1 MFICKTGFS
10 VRALHWHVPGLLR
23 GAALAVLLAF
33 SGAPPAVA
41 NSDPLLGLLSEE
53 GSAGLGLATRM
64 EQSRYRG
71 GGTRYDLVPLYLYEG
86 DVLYLHSYRIGLKF
100 DDKPE
105 RRFDVFLSHRFEGYP
120 YDRIPASLAGMEGRD
135 PGMDLGT
142 SYQRRGPW
150 GNAYIEYLRDVSGNS
165 HGSEVRL
172 GYGYEWRS
180 GRLRLR
186 PTAMLAARSA
196 KLNDYYYGVRPDE
209 AAPGR
214 PAYAAGSGV
223 NRSIGLYASYE
234 LSRRWRLLAG
244 ATATRWSD
252 EVRRSPIVDERA
264 MYSGFLG
271 FVYDV
276 APEHKPWQDRTPVVV
291 KLLHGNATDC
301 NLVATMRLSCA
312 STRTVDGT
320 RVNAIEIGRPFV
332 ERLNGWPVDVVGYVG
347 ALHHNERGLQQDF
360 WQVNAYMKGFFYGF
374 PWSDRLRT
382 RIGFGAGVSWA
393 QKIPFVEARDQAARG
408 RNSSKLLSYL
418 DPSIDVSVGDLVGAR
433 SLRETY
439 AGFGVSHR
447 SGIFGSSQLLGNV
460 NGGSNYIYTYVES
473 RF

>member
-1 MFICKTGFS
+1 MSKTDLFI
-10 VRALHWHVPGLLR
+10 RARHWR
-23 GAALAVLLAF
+23 GAALAALLAF
-33 SGAPPAVA
+33 SGAPPAAA
-41 NSDPLLGLLSEE
+41 NSDPLLGVLSVD
-53 GSAGLGLATRM
+53 GSAGLGLATRT
-64 EQSRYRG
+64 EQSLYRG
-71 GGTRYDLVPLYLYEG
+71 GGTRFDLVPLYLYEG
-86 DVLYLHSYRIGLKF
+86 DIFYLHSYRIGLKF

-105 RRFDVFLSHRFEGYP
+105 SRFDVFLSHRFEGYP
-120 YDRIPASLAGMEGRD
+120 YDRVPASLAGMEGRD
-135 PGMDLGT
+135 PGMDMGA
-142 SYQRRGPW
+142 SYQRRGAW

-165 HGSEVRL
+165 QGSEVRL

-196 KLNDYYYGVRPDE
+196 KLNDHYYGVRPAE
-209 AAPGR
+209 AIPGR
-214 PAYAAGSGV
+214 PAYEAGSGM
-223 NRSIGLYASYE
+223 NASIGLYASYE

-244 ATATRWSD
+244 ATATRWS
-252 EVRRSPIVDERA
+252 EGVRHSPIVDEQA
-264 MYSGFLG
+264 KYAGFLG
-271 FVYDV
+271 LVYDIS
-276 APEHKPWQDRTPVVV
+276 PEHKPWQDKAPIVV

-320 RVNAIEIGRPFV
+320 RVDAIEIGRPFV

-347 ALHHNERGLQQDF
+347 VLHHNERGLQPDF
-360 WQVNAYMKGFFYGF
+360 WQVNAYMKGYFYGF
-374 PWSDRLRT
+374 PWSDRVRT
-382 RIGFGAGVSWA
+382 RIGFGAGLSWA

-433 SLRETY
+433 ALRETY
-439 AGFGVSHR
+439 VGFGVSHR
-447 SGIFGSSQLLGNV
+447 SGIFGSSQILGNV
-460 NGGSNYIYTYVES
+460 NGGSNYIYSYVES